1 MISEIRARQPGEEE
15 MKCGTQSADI
25 RVIHRRSHFPRVA
38 LLVGYRAHT
47 SLVLDLFASS
57 REKVA
62 APLDKDG
69 HIRRFSRQVAES
81 AAGPPICLG
90 VFGCVAGE
98 DAR

>member
-25 RVIHRRSHFPRVA
+25 RVIHHRSHFPRVA
-38 LLVGYRAHT
+38 LLVGYRAYT

-62 APLDKDG
+62 APLDKD
-69 HIRRFSRQVAES
+69 IRRFSRPVAES